1 MSNYKNIKYFLFL
14 FFIALPLLGQN
25 WQSFSVDVKLK
36 IVKTIGIKT
45 VHENKMDRVK
55 KEAKNDNDFRNIS
68 HRELL
73 VQYNNRNKSAQNYSV
88 NKFPFEQ
95 DELSLPEIKI
105 FNNDKK
111 LLGILSDKNK
121 NLISHISTDEALV
134 FAYPNSES
142 KPLTSKDLS
151 ITIVY

>member
-1 MSNYKNIKYFLFL
+1 
-14 FFIALPLLGQN
+14 
-25 WQSFSVDVKLK
+25 
-36 IVKTIGIKT
+36 
-45 VHENKMDRVK
+45 MDRVK
-55 KEAKNDNDFRNIS
+55 KVAKNDNDFRNIS

-73 VQYNNRNKSAQNYSV
+73 VQYNSRNKSAQNYSV

-142 KPLTSKDLS
+142 KPITSKDLS